1 MSEIMG
7 NAQYY
12 DPDYVLD
19 KDKFFVI
26 GTVHD
31 ATLFEVRNDYLMEFC
46 PRAKHILEHPK
57 ALEEVFHFESN
68 VPIVADV
75 AVGQSWGA
83 GKELHMDPGDD
94 TWKQEIQEYLDSLK

>member
-1 MSEIMG
+1 
-7 NAQYY
+7 
-12 DPDYVLD
+12 
-19 KDKFFVI
+19 
-26 GTVHD
+26 
-31 ATLFEVRNDYLMEFC
+31 MEFC

-94 TWKQEIQEYLDSLK
+94 PWKQEIQEYLDSLKKS